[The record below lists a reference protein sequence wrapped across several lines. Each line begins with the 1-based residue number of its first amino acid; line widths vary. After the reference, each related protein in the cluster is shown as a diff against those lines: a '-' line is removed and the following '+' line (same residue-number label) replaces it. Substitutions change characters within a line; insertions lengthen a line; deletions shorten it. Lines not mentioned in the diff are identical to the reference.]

1 MKKLFALLAIL
12 SVALLLSACNGNNK
26 ENDTVRYETGVFIDK
41 NWDDTVGTYKGPA
54 VPDKETALKIG
65 TAVFDAMEKS
75 EESRDLTPESVF
87 FDEEDHI
94 WIVTFGKAPEGNVR
108 VLGGGCSIAIRE
120 DNGEVV
126 RIWFGE

>member
-1 MKKLFALLAIL
+1 MKKIFALLAIL
-12 SVALLLSACNGNNK
+12 SVALLLSACNGSNK

-75 EESRDLTPESVF
+75 EESQDLTPESVF

-108 VLGGGCSIAIRE
+108 ILGGGCSIAIRE